1 MDAIVLAIS
10 FCTGAYDGSW
20 FDLYNHASATA
31 LSPMLRWHGNG
42 NVSSSNARWCEISA
56 AINSLVLR
64 VSATCSS
71 GENLCLHILP
81 VIGSYPPIPVSHASL
96 IDIEVGSW
104 NTMELRDI
112 PSFAYLMNWSH
123 SLRSF
128 FVSVEMRVLQCFLA
142 YSSSRLIRLIK
153 CLACGMMNATWLI
166 LPTRVARV
174 W

>member
-1 MDAIVLAIS
+1 
-10 FCTGAYDGSW
+10 
-20 FDLYNHASATA
+20 
-31 LSPMLRWHGNG
+31 MLRWHGNG
-42 NVSSSNARWCEISA
+42 DLSSSSARRCDISA
-56 AINSLVLR
+56 ARNSFVLR
-64 VSATCSS
+64 VNAICSS

-81 VIGSYPPIPVSHASL
+81 VIGLYPPIPVSHASL
-96 IDIEVGSW
+96 IDIEVGSR

-128 FVSVEMRVLQCFLA
+128 FVSVEIRVLRCFRAL
-142 YSSSRLIRLIK
+142 SSSRLIRLMK